1 MAKTLLPKPRAGIDE
16 DVKSAVAASSAAS
29 LVSSRSKPA
38 RFPSADG
45 LAKLSLSVSA
55 DIGKQLR
62 YGAVDHDVSESAIVE
77 VALRELFVQGEETVG
92 VALRKHG
99 ASKRRKIA

>member
-1 MAKTLLPKPRAGIDE
+1 MAKTLTPKPRAGADE
-16 DVKSAVAASSAAS
+16 DVKSAVATSTSN
-29 LVSSRSKPA
+29 SRLPA
-38 RFPSADG
+38 GAGS

-55 DIGKQLR
+55 DVGKQLR

-77 VALRELFVQGEETVG
+77 VALRELFAQGEEAVG
-92 VALRKHG
+92 IVLRKHG